1 MKDVWRSVS
10 MRLGVLFVMAPGQP
24 MMPMLPVDN
33 WDMLPQVYFQAKP
46 EMQSSIH
53 YFSIQERGPT
63 LMPSLVLVL
72 DLSTLT
78 TSFVVE
84 MRIV

>member
-46 EMQSSIH
+46 EMQSFIH
-53 YFSIQERGPT
+53 CFSTQERGPT

-78 TSFVVE
+78 TSFVAE
-84 MRIV
+84 MRTD